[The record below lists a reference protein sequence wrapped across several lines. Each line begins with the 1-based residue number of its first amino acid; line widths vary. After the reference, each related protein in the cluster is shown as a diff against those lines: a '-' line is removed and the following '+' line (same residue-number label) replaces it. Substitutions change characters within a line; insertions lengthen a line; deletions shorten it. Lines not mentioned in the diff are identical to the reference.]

1 MSTPLTATE
10 LPDWMLDAFDRI
22 CGRSP
27 VALAVVDLT
36 AEATAVVLAN
46 PKMEELFGAP
56 LAGRTLAEFSAPDQL
71 LDDVPVRARVVEG
84 RSNVYERAKRYRRAD
99 GELMDL
105 HVFGALFGRVRDRHI
120 GFGIFTHAAEW
131 SRRGYRAQPLLE
143 MVLSDIRAAL
153 LRGDDEA
160 AVLELVCQS
169 AARVIDI
176 DHAGVLA
183 LDEPDTLRLAAVSRG
198 PEDPT
203 IGRRYPV
210 TGGDYDQVINARRT
224 HQYEVPAE
232 TLAAYAEHLPESVD
246 PTRPM
251 FVAVT
256 PMLSSGRTLG
266 AVAVRRSS
274 HAYEEIEL
282 ELLEAFGREVGESLA
297 LASLREDQERLRM
310 LEVREQIARNLHD
323 EVTQDLIAVRLGL
336 VHLVPH
342 VEDSAL
348 REGLERTLVDLDD
361 ATRRLRDVVAGLD
374 ETTSA
379 DDFVAVLRSITSS
392 KAERAVIDWG
402 VDVEGPIGRLR
413 DDERAELL
421 RVVNEAVS
429 NVVRHAH
436 ATRVDVRLAVGDASV
451 RLTVDDDGVGLAAV
465 SGRHSG
471 IANLQARADARRGSC
486 GVGARP
492 QGGTR
497 LEWIIPLGEAAPRV
511 AEAEDP
517 SC

>member
-1 MSTPLTATE
+1 MSDPAAARD
-10 LPDWMLDAFDRI
+10 LPASLLDAFERM
-22 CGRSP
+22 CGSTH
-27 VALAVVDLT
+27 VAMAVVDLT
-36 AEATAVVLAN
+36 REATTVVLAN
-46 PKMEELFGAP
+46 PAMDELFGAP
-56 LAGRTLAEFSAPDQL
+56 LAGRTLAEFSDPDEP

-84 RSNVYERAKRYRRAD
+84 MSDVYERAKRYRRAD
-99 GELMDL
+99 GMRIDL
-105 HVFGALFGRVRDRHI
+105 HVFGAVLTPINDRLI
-120 GFGIFTHAAEW
+120 GFGVFTPAKEW
-131 SRRGYRAQPLLE
+131 LRRGYRAQPYLA
-143 MVLSDIRAAL
+143 MVLADIRAAL
-153 LRGDDEA
+153 LRGDDED
-160 AVLELVCQS
+160 AVLELVCHS
-169 AARVIDI
+169 AGRLVDI

-198 PEDPT
+198 PDDAT

-210 TGGDYDQVINARRT
+210 TGGDYDQVINARQT

-246 PTRPM
+246 AGRPM

-266 AVAVRRSS
+266 ALAVRRSS
-274 HAYEEIEL
+274 RAYEEMEL
-282 ELLEAFGREVGESLA
+282 ELLETFAREVGESLA

-336 VHLVPH
+336 VHLVPR
-342 VEDSAL
+342 VEDAAL
-348 REGLERTLVDLDD
+348 REELERTLVDLDD

-379 DDFVAVLRSITSS
+379 QDFADVLRSITSS
-392 KAERAVIDWG
+392 KAERAVIGW
-402 VDVEGPIGRLR
+402 DVEITGAVGRLR

-429 NVVRHAH
+429 NVARHAH
-436 ATRVDVRLAVGDASV
+436 ASCVRVALAVGDAEV
-451 RLTVDDDGVGLAAV
+451 VLDVTDDGIGLAV
-465 SGRHSG
+465 GSGRQSG

-486 GVGARP
+486 SIVARP
-492 QGGTR
+492 GGGTR
-497 LEWIIPLGEAAPRV
+497 LRWTVPLGQPAPPV
-511 AEAEDP
+511 
-517 SC
+517 SGGGSGC